1 MLHTICYIHIH
12 FAPEKARMTQEEII
26 ITAMRE
32 ITLFERNQIGN
43 QIETIENLLVRRR
56 LFRKWVQ
63 DAEGAD
69 LFSAELA
76 EVEAELAEKE
86 DERETLLEQYN
97 RYERKCNWLRK
108 QLEIIRF
115 QSGHEEDTDGVTDDD
130 DVPF

>member
-1 MLHTICYIHIH
+1 
-12 FAPEKARMTQEEII
+12 MTQEEII

-115 QSGHEEDTDGVTDDD
+115 QSGHEADTDGVTDDD

>member
-1 MLHTICYIHIH
+1 M
-12 FAPEKARMTQEEII
+12 MTQEEII
-26 ITAMRE
+26 ITGMRE
-32 ITLFERNQIGN
+32 ITVFELNQIGD
-43 QIETIENLLVRRR
+43 QIETIEDLLVRRR

-63 DAEGAD
+63 DAEGAE
-69 LFSAELA
+69 LFSEELA

-86 DERETLLEQYN
+86 GERETLLEQYN

-115 QSGHEEDTDGVTDDD
+115 QSGYKADTTEVTDDD